1 MESTHGARNADA
13 LADEWAAEWRRRID
27 CWWTLTP
34 HRESLKACIGTLGLI
49 LAQRFE
55 SLLGG
60 RGGGGGGGGG
70 GECTCWHRRCSGGAW
85 RHGFAVCMV
94 ALGRARSALVA
105 RVAPDSPRLDATT
118 VTAAHSAR
126 TREIALARR
135 RGDADSRSCGSDAG
149 QQTAS
154 AHSSRCEYCASC
166 AVDDGEHGSDGWC
179 GPRSRS
185 RLCILAAIRTCTT
198 SDETNLVSRQ
208 APEFSFDPL
217 SPSFVFRRCTS

>member
-1 MESTHGARNADA
+1 M
-13 LADEWAAEWRRRID
+13 
-27 CWWTLTP
+27 
-34 HRESLKACIGTLGLI
+34 
-49 LAQRFE
+49 
-55 SLLGG
+55 GG
-60 RGGGGGGGGG
+60 RVAPTDRLLVDSHAAPRISQSVHRHSRADPCAEIRIAPRGERGGEGGG
-70 GECTCWHRRCSGGAW
+70 CTCWHRRCSGGAW